1 MASRS
6 YCEFSAR
13 CRVVESV
20 PVESSLVCPAIAHT
34 GSRRSRQSRRTQSRP
49 LKRPKQSGAI
59 FSRRDVT
66 QPEFEEKIKAILPCR
81 VNNTVVILNPA
92 AGNEEANHWQ
102 ERVESIARGCP
113 VRITSQSGEAEALA
127 RRAVEE
133 GFEKIVAAG
142 GDGTVNQVVNGLAG
156 SSVTLGLLPIG
167 TMNVFATE
175 LGLPVHDLEFCWS
188 IVKSNSTRSVDLP
201 KANQKFFVQLA
212 GVGLDAQVVKETS
225 SQLKRNFGPL
235 SYLISAAQIAARQP
249 PRLSIQ
255 SEDASIEEGSFV
267 LVGNGRLYGG
277 PFPFFKHAVIDD
289 GLLDVIVFKRL
300 GYLEII
306 KYLQDVVFS
315 SEIRV
320 PEIEYFQTR
329 RLRVTSDS
337 EVPVELDG
345 ELVGSCP
352 VEIQVRERMLRVL
365 TPVPQS

>member
-1 MASRS
+1 MS
-6 YCEFSAR
+6 
-13 CRVVESV
+13 
-20 PVESSLVCPAIAHT
+20 
-34 GSRRSRQSRRTQSRP
+34 
-49 LKRPKQSGAI
+49 
-59 FSRRDVT
+59 
-66 QPEFEEKIKAILPCR
+66 
-81 VNNTVVILNPA
+81 NTVVILNPA
-92 AGNEEANHWQ
+92 ARSEKAKRWRA
-102 ERVESIARGCP
+102 RVESVARGC
-113 VRITSQSGEAEALA
+113 VICATSRAGEAEALA
-127 RRAVEE
+127 RHAAEE

-142 GDGTVNQVVNGLAG
+142 GDGTINEVVNGLAG
-156 SSVTLGLLPIG
+156 SNAALGLLPIG

-175 LGLPVHDLEFCWS
+175 LGLPAHDLKLCWN
-188 IVKSNSTRSVDLP
+188 IIQGENTRLVDLP
-201 KANQKFFVQLA
+201 SANGKYFVQLA

-225 SQLKRNFGPL
+225 LTLKRNFGPL

-249 PRLSIQ
+249 PRLFLE
-255 SEDASIEEGSFV
+255 SENTSIEEGSFV

-277 PFPFFKHAVIDD
+277 PFPFFKHAIIDD
-289 GLLDVIVFKRL
+289 GLFDVIVFKQL

-352 VEIQVRERMLRVL
+352 VEFQVRERTLRVL
-365 TPVPQS
+365 APVPQS